1 MTLIQAEVIKKL
13 AKNNMNTTATAK
25 EMFIHRN
32 SIYHHIGMIRR
43 DTGLNPLNFYDLCTL
58 LRKASA
64 VLEGEH
70 DND

>member
-1 MTLIQAEVIKKL
+1 MTILQAEVITSL

-25 EMFIHRN
+25 DLCFHRN

-43 DTGLNPLNFYDLCTL
+43 NTGLNPLNFYDLCAL
-58 LRKASA
+58 LKKANA
-64 VLEGEH
+64 VLEGDH